1 MCIVHFKLFL
11 LILCTVFKI
20 IRNFRRWKETGEFC
34 KLSVSVLDPPC
45 WTYGLSFPDLPL
57 SLASDLSWLPCGL
70 PGQFE
75 DHVRMA
81 GKVSSAVVLADYIVL
96 SCFQEETLSTCT
108 DSLLEGTLYQ
118 IMNVSCVTLNC
129 QPHFDT

>member
-1 MCIVHFKLFL
+1 MHCTFSSRVLYLRLSGILGDGRKL
-11 LILCTVFKI
+11 
-20 IRNFRRWKETGEFC
+20 ESFC
-34 KLSVSVLDPPC
+34 KLSVSVLHPPC

-57 SLASDLSWLPCGL
+57 SLASDLCWLPCGL

-75 DHVRMA
+75 DHVRRA
-81 GKVSSAVVLADYIVL
+81 GKLSSAVVLPDYIVF

-118 IMNVSCVTLNC
+118 IMNVSCITLNC